1 MSSTWVTAIKPVR
14 LPMTPLGCKVTSYHL
29 PLRATTSSSSP
40 RRTTVAGVEKPARQ
54 MVACSAVTRTRACA
68 WAWAWAVAIAA
79 LPASTITTRIPIRRA
94 LLDESRMMT
103 GNPFHV
109 AEQRD
114 AGRSPSHLVRQLY
127 L

>member
-1 MSSTWVTAIKPVR
+1 VA
-14 LPMTPLGCKVTSYHL
+14 LPTTPLGCKVTSYQL

-40 RRTTVAGVEKPARQ
+40 RRTTVAGVEKPVRQ
-54 MVACSAVTRTRACA
+54 MVACSAMTRTRAWT
-68 WAWAWAVAIAA
+68 WAWADAIDALAA
-79 LPASTITTRIPIRRA
+79 SAITIRIPIRRA
-94 LLDESRMMT
+94 LLDETRMVS

-127 L
+127 N